1 MESENN
7 NHASILKLIV
17 PNHYTF
23 IEFKFGKDWAIFW
36 LRYFFLREINVFL
49 QGQIWGVR
57 KRKIPIIF

>member
-23 IEFKFGKDWAIFW
+23 IEFKFGKDWAIF
-36 LRYFFLREINVFL
+36 
-49 QGQIWGVR
+49 
-57 KRKIPIIF
+57 